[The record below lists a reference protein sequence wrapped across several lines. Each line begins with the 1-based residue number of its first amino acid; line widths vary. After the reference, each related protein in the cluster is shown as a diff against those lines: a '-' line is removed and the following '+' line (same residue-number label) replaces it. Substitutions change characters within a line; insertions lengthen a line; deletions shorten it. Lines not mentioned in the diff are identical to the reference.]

1 MERKQQGKRAPV
13 IKDVAALAEVS
24 VSTVSRYLNDSPKLS
39 DDARAR
45 IAHAIALLGYRP
57 SRVARGLVTSAM
69 KSIAVL
75 SSNTTLYGSAM
86 TIQGIED
93 EARAHG
99 YPVTIAKLDGGSTD
113 ALRAS
118 VDMVMDFNPGGV
130 VVLNYDVAAHEAL
143 GMLPDSVAK
152 VAIAGD
158 RVEGVARLDQ
168 IDLCE
173 NRAGRELTE
182 YLLGLGHTTVTHV
195 TIPGGGGG
203 YSRTA
208 GWEEALR
215 TAGRPIP
222 DVLRCTWDPKD
233 ARAIGRRLAHG
244 DAVRGGARGGEHG
257 GDARRATAVFAGNDE
272 IAMGV
277 IRGLEDEGVRVP
289 EDVSVV
295 GFDDHPLADVWSPAI
310 TTCRQD
316 FAAAGRRAAALLI
329 ERIEAAVP
337 GQGAD
342 SGNGAP
348 DGSGVSDISCVS
360 GADLPPRFVE
370 LPGELVIRDSA
381 AAPRG

>member
-86 TIQGIED
+86 TIQGVED

-99 YPVTIAKLDGGSTD
+99 YPVTIAKLDGGSTE

-118 VDMVMDFNPGGV
+118 VDMVMDFNPSGV
-130 VVLNYDVAAHEAL
+130 VVLNYDAAAHEAL
-143 GMLPDSVAK
+143 GMLPDVVAK
-152 VAIAGD
+152 IAIAGD

-182 YLLGLGHTTVTHV
+182 YLLGLGHATVTHV

-215 TAGRPIP
+215 AAGRPIP
-222 DVLRCTWDPKD
+222 DVLHCTWDPKD

-244 DAVRGGARGGEHG
+244 DAAARGDAGA
-257 GDARRATAVFAGNDE
+257 ARRATAVFAGNDE
-272 IAMGV
+272 IAMGI
-277 IRGLEDEGVRVP
+277 IRGLADEGVRVP

-329 ERIEAAVP
+329 ERIETAVP
-337 GQGAD
+337 GQGA
-342 SGNGAP
+342 P
-348 DGSGVSDISCVS
+348 DDPGVSDLSGVS
-360 GADLPPRFVE
+360 GADMPPRFVE
-370 LPGELVIRDSA
+370 LPGELVIRASA
-381 AAPRG
+381 AAPRV

>member
-1 MERKQQGKRAPV
+1 MERKQGKRAPV

-24 VSTVSRYLNDSPKLS
+24 VSTVSRYLNDSPKIS

-86 TIQGIED
+86 TIQGVED

-99 YPVTIAKLDGGSTD
+99 YPVTIAKLNGGSTE

-130 VVLNYDVAAHEAL
+130 VVLNYDAAAHEAL
-143 GMLPDSVAK
+143 GMLPDAVAK

-173 NRAGRELTE
+173 NRAGRELTA
-182 YLLGLGHTTVTHV
+182 YLLGLGHTTVAHV

-208 GWEEALR
+208 GWEDALR
-215 TAGRPIP
+215 AAGRPIP
-222 DVLRCTWDPKD
+222 DVLHCTWDPKD
-233 ARAIGRRLAHG
+233 ARAIGRKLAHD
-244 DAVRGGARGGEHG
+244 DAARGGEHG
-257 GDARRATAVFAGNDE
+257 GDARRTTAVFAGNDE

-329 ERIEAAVP
+329 ERV
-337 GQGAD
+337 
-342 SGNGAP
+342 GAP
-348 DGSGVSDISCVS
+348 
-360 GADLPPRFVE
+360 DLPPRFVE
-370 LPGELVIRDSA
+370 LPGELVVRDSA
-381 AAPRG
+381 AAPRA